1 MIPGNL
7 DKLPQKSELLAE
19 ERPKDSALGMRGAK
33 WMLTPLEQK
42 APHGS
47 VGLAGAKL
55 KDPL

>member
-7 DKLPQKSELLAE
+7 DKLPQKSELLEE

-33 WMLTPLEQK
+33 WMLTLLCK
-42 APHGS
+42 RPHNGS
-47 VGLAGAKL
+47 VGLAGAGL